1 MTTAYTSLL
10 SELTTTVRTARV
22 HAIQQVNRSLILM
35 YWELGRQIVESQ
47 EEHGWGKGTIKQLS
61 VDLQFAFPEVKSFA
75 PRNLERMR
83 RLYLTYNHL
92 PNATQLVSQ
101 VPWGHNVVL
110 LNGKF
115 TDAHRLFYIGKITQ
129 YGWTRAILD
138 YHIDAQLYE
147 RSILEAPSNNFKD
160 TLPENLID
168 QANEA
173 IKSSYN
179 LEFLGIEEEI
189 KERELEDR
197 LMDRIRD
204 FILELGYGFT
214 FVGRQYRVTVG
225 DSDFWVD
232 LLFYHRQLQCLVAI
246 DLKVKKFIPEYAGK
260 MNFYLEVLD
269 DTMKLPHENPSIG
282 MILCKEKNDVIV
294 EYSLKSNTRP
304 LGVATYRLFEE
315 LPPEMKSKLPTPE
328 QLREQLAL
336 EEE

>member
-47 EEHGWGKGTIKQLS
+47 AEHGWGAGVIDRISKDLRTEFPQEKGLS
-61 VDLQFAFPEVKSFA
+61 
-75 PRNLERMR
+75 PRNMR
-83 RLYLTYNHL
+83 DMRKLYLTYKDF
-92 PNATQLVSQ
+92 PNLRQAVAKL
-101 VPWGHNVVL
+101 PWGHNIL
-110 LNGKF
+110 LLKKGFSHEK
-115 TDAHRLFYIGKITQ
+115 RIFYLVKSTQ

-147 RSILEAPSNNFKD
+147 RSKLEPPSNNFKD
-160 TLPENLID
+160 TLPENLLD

-179 LEFLGIEEEI
+179 LEFLGIEEEVR
-189 KERELEDR
+189 EQELEDR

-246 DLKVKKFIPEYAGK
+246 DLKVRKFIPEYAGK

-282 MILCKEKNDVIV
+282 MILCKEKNDLIV

-315 LPPEMKSKLPTPE
+315 LPPEVKNKLPTPE
-328 QLREQLAL
+328 QLREQLEL

>member
-10 SELTTTVRTARV
+10 LELKTTVRTARV

-35 YWELGRQIVESQ
+35 YLELGKQIVESQ
-47 EEHGWGKGTIKQLS
+47 IEHGWGKTIVDRLS
-61 VDLQFAFPEVKSFA
+61 IDLIEAFPQEKGFS
-75 PRNLERMR
+75 PRNLWRIR
-83 RLYLTYNHL
+83 KFYLTYKDF
-92 PNATQLVSQ
+92 PNLTQAVADL
-101 VPWGHNVVL
+101 PWGHHTIL
-110 LNGKF
+110 MGSKF
-115 TDAHRLFYIGKITQ
+115 SHEERVFYLAKSIE
-129 YGWTRAILD
+129 YGWTRAVLTHQISTK
-138 YHIDAQLYE
+138 LYE
-147 RSILEAPSNNFKD
+147 RSKLEPPSNNFKE
-160 TLPENLID
+160 TLPENLLD

-179 LEFLGIEEEI
+179 LEFLGIEEEVR
-189 KERELEDR
+189 EQELEDR

-225 DSDFWVD
+225 DNDFWVD

-246 DLKVKKFIPEYAGK
+246 DLKVRKFIPEYAGK

-282 MILCKEKNDVIV
+282 MILCKGKNDLIV
-294 EYSLKSNTRP
+294 EYSLKSTSRP